1 MPGFSGNSR
10 HRILFRMDITH
21 LTAAEISRQIRAG
34 QLSSEQ
40 ATIAFLDRIV
50 AVDPKVNAF
59 LSVAGDR
66 AVERA
71 KELDK
76 TRGSSNVDESPLR
89 GVPIA
94 IKDVLCTTDA
104 PTTCASKMLEK
115 FVSPY
120 DAGVVEKLEAA
131 GIVTLGK
138 TNMDEFAMGGSTENS
153 AFGSTKNP
161 WSLERTPGGS
171 SGGSAACLAAAQA
184 PLAIG
189 TDTGGS
195 IRQPA
200 AFCGVCGLKPT
211 YGRVSRY
218 GLVAFASSLDQVGPM
233 AHTVEDLALL
243 LQVIAGHDL
252 RDSTSIPDAVPDY
265 LASLSKGCTGLRI
278 GVVRD
283 HLENE
288 GLDDE
293 IRQSILTAIEVYKQ
307 AGAKI
312 VDVALPNT
320 KYSIATYYII
330 APSEASSNL
339 SRYSGAHY
347 GYRATASKSLE
358 KDSSALIDMYCRS
371 RSEGFGSEVKRRI
384 MLGAYTLSAG
394 YYDAYYLK
402 ALKVR
407 RLIRQDYDAAFA
419 KADVIMGPT
428 TPTTAF
434 KLGEMSDD
442 PVQMYLVDLY
452 TVGANLA
459 GIPALSLPCGES
471 KSGLPIGMQLQAPP
485 LAEGTLLQTGHAYQQ
500 LTQIKPRWPQL

>member
-1 MPGFSGNSR
+1 ME
-10 HRILFRMDITH
+10 ILH
-21 LTAAEISRQIRAG
+21 LTAAEISQHIRTG

-40 ATIAFLDRIV
+40 VTVAFLDRI
-50 AVDPKVNAF
+50 AASDPKVHAF
-59 LSVAGDR
+59 LSVAGDL
-66 AVERA
+66 AIERA
-71 KELDK
+71 KQLDR
-76 TRGSSNVDESPLR
+76 TRDSATASSSVKESPLR

-94 IKDVLCTTDA
+94 VKDVLCTTES
-104 PTTCASKMLEK
+104 PTTCASRILEK

-120 DAGVVEKLEAA
+120 QAGVIEKLEAA
-131 GIVTLGK
+131 GLVTLGK

-153 AFGSTKNP
+153 AFGATKNP
-161 WSLERTPGGS
+161 WSLDRTPGGS

-184 PLAIG
+184 PLSIG

-243 LQVIAGHDL
+243 LQAIAGHDP

-265 LASLSKGCTGLRI
+265 LASLNAGCKGLRV

-283 HLENE
+283 HLESD

-293 IRQSILTAIEVYKQ
+293 IRQSILKAIHVFQQ
-307 AGAKI
+307 AGATI

-347 GYRATASKSLE
+347 GYRAAPTKSLA

-371 RSEGFGSEVKRRI
+371 RSEGFGPEVKRRI
-384 MLGAYTLSAG
+384 MLGTYTLSAG

-419 KADVIMGPT
+419 TADVILGPT

-434 KLGEMSDD
+434 RLGEMSDD
-442 PVQMYLVDLY
+442 PVQMYLVDLF

-459 GIPALSLPCGES
+459 GIPALSIPCGES
-471 KSGLPIGMQLQAPP
+471 KSGMPIGMQLQGPP
-485 LAEGTLLQTGHAYQQ
+485 LAEGTLLRTGHAYQQ
-500 LTQIKPRWPQL
+500 LTQTKPRWPQL

>member
-1 MPGFSGNSR
+1 
-10 HRILFRMDITH
+10 MDIIH
-21 LTAAEISRQIRAG
+21 FTAAEISRQIRAG
-34 QLSSEQ
+34 QVSSEQ
-40 ATIAFLDRIV
+40 VTVAYLDRI
-50 AVDPKVNAF
+50 ASSNPKVNAF
-59 LSVAGDR
+59 LSVAGER
-66 AVERA
+66 AIERA
-71 KELDK
+71 KRLDQ
-76 TRGSSNVDESPLR
+76 TRATAGGSASAGESLLR

-120 DAGVVEKLEAA
+120 NAGVVERLESA
-131 GIVTLGK
+131 GMVTLGK

-161 WSLERTPGGS
+161 WNLDRTPGGS

-184 PLAIG
+184 PLSIG

-243 LQVIAGHDL
+243 LQAIAGHDH
-252 RDSTSIPDAVPDY
+252 RDSTSIPSAVPDY
-265 LASLSKGCTGLRI
+265 MASLNGGCKGLRV
-278 GVVRD
+278 GVIRD
-283 HLENE
+283 HLDND
-288 GLDDE
+288 GLDNE
-293 IRQSILTAIEVYKQ
+293 IRQSILKAIDVFQQ
-307 AGAKI
+307 AGATI

-347 GYRATASKSLE
+347 GYRAAPSKALA

-371 RSEGFGSEVKRRI
+371 RSEGFGAEVKRRI
-384 MLGAYTLSAG
+384 MLGTFTLSAG
-394 YYDAYYLK
+394 YSNKYYLK

-407 RLIRQDYDAAFA
+407 RLIRQDYDTAFS
-419 KADVIMGPT
+419 KADVILGPT

-434 KLGEMSDD
+434 RLGEMSNE

-459 GIPALSLPCGES
+459 GIPALSIPCGET
-471 KSGLPIGMQLQAPP
+471 KSGMPIGMQLQGPP
-485 LAEGTLLQTGHAYQQ
+485 LAEGTLLQIGHAYQQ
-500 LTQIKPRWPQL
+500 LTQTKPRWPRL

>member
-1 MPGFSGNSR
+1 
-10 HRILFRMDITH
+10 MDIIH
-21 LTAAEISRQIRAG
+21 LTAAEISQLIRAG

-40 ATIAFLDRIV
+40 VTVAYLDRI
-50 AVDPKVNAF
+50 ASSDSKVNAF

-66 AVERA
+66 AIDRA
-71 KELDK
+71 KQLDR
-76 TRGSSNVDESPLR
+76 TRTTSNGSSNASESPLR

-94 IKDVLCTTDA
+94 VKDVLCTTDV

-120 DAGVVEKLEAA
+120 NASVVDRLESAGM
-131 GIVTLGK
+131 VTLGK

-161 WSLERTPGGS
+161 WNLDRTPGGS

-184 PLAIG
+184 PLSLG

-218 GLVAFASSLDQVGPM
+218 GLIAFASSLDQVGPM

-243 LQVIAGHDL
+243 LQTIAGHDH
-252 RDSTSIPDAVPDY
+252 RDSTSIPDSVPDY
-265 LASLSKGCTGLRI
+265 MASLNAGCKGLRV

-283 HLENE
+283 HLEND

-293 IRQSILTAIEVYKQ
+293 IRQSILKAIDVFQQ

-347 GYRATASKSLE
+347 GYRAVPSKALA

-371 RSEGFGSEVKRRI
+371 RSEGFGAEVKRRI
-384 MLGAYTLSAG
+384 MLGTYTLSAG

-407 RLIRQDYDAAFA
+407 RLIRQDYDAAFS
-419 KADVIMGPT
+419 KADVILGPT

-434 KLGEMSDD
+434 RLGEMSDD

-459 GIPALSLPCGES
+459 GIPALSISCGES
-471 KSGLPIGMQLQAPP
+471 KRGMPIGMQLQGPP
-485 LAEGTLLQTGHAYQQ
+485 LAEGILLQTGHAYQQ
-500 LTQIKPRWPQL
+500 LTQTKPSWPQL